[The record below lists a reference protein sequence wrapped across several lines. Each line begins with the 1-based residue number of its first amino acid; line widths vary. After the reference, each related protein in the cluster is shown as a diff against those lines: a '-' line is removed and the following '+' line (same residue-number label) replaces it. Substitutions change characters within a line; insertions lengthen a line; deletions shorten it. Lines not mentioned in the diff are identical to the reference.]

1 MSERDSERDLD
12 GRVFVVT
19 GANTGIGAAT
29 ARALA
34 ERGGRVVLACRSEEK
49 TRPVIDAI
57 EQGGGAA
64 DFLRLDL
71 ADLSQV
77 RAAADELLGRG
88 HPIHVLVANAGL
100 AGQRGLTADGFEMT
114 FGVNHL
120 GHYLFTRLLLDRLR
134 ESAPARV
141 VVVASAAHYDAKGID
156 WDAVQHK
163 TRSVSGIREYA
174 VSKLANVLFAAELA
188 RREQGTGITT
198 YALHPG
204 VIASDVWRRV
214 PWPVRAVMKRFM
226 KDTEEGAQTSI
237 YCATAP
243 ELADETG
250 RYYDDCA
257 RKTPSHLAQDP
268 ELAAEL
274 WQRSEEWVGL

>member
-1 MSERDSERDLD
+1 MSERDLD

-19 GANTGIGAAT
+19 GANTGIGAET
-29 ARALA
+29 AKALA
-34 ERGGRVVLACRSEEK
+34 ARGGRVVLACRSEDK

-57 EQGGGAA
+57 ERDGGAA

-71 ADLSQV
+71 ADLSQI
-77 RAAADELLGRG
+77 RDAAAELLGRG
-88 HPIHVLVANAGL
+88 HPIHVLVDNAGL
-100 AGQRGLTADGFEMT
+100 AGQRGLTADGFELT

-120 GHYLFTRLLLDRLR
+120 GHYLFTRLLLARLG

-141 VVVASAAHYDAKGID
+141 VVVSSAAHYDAKGID
-156 WDAVQHK
+156 WDAVRHK
-163 TRSVSGIREYA
+163 TRSVSGVREYA

-188 RREQGTGITT
+188 RRERDHGITT

-226 KDTEEGAQTSI
+226 KSPEEGARTSI

-268 ELAAEL
+268 ALAAEL
-274 WQRSEEWVGL
+274 WRRSEEWVGL